1 MQKVDVQNVD
11 VQGVDAQQ
19 VNVQELDV
27 KTIDHRDSRL
37 AKPKWLGGNRF
48 AKCWLAEKRL
58 AECRITTGRQGEYQ
72 YCRRSI
78 CKARRA
84 GGQRAQESIDVQSEA
99 RKHGKAD
106 VSAEVKGEEC
116 QKAPKPPSLTG

>member
-37 AKPKWLGGNRF
+37 AKLEWLGGSRF
-48 AKCWLAEKRL
+48 AKCWLAENR
-58 AECRITTGRQGEYQ
+58 
-72 YCRRSI
+72 
-78 CKARRA
+78 
-84 GGQRAQESIDVQSEA
+84 
-99 RKHGKAD
+99 
-106 VSAEVKGEEC
+106 
-116 QKAPKPPSLTG
+116 